1 MIMNHSGLPCEFCE
15 TASGTTASGVTLKLA
30 ASNGPRSVLS
40 VGVDGTSWA
49 GEYIVVTVA

>member
-1 MIMNHSGLPCEFCE
+1 MNHSGLPCEFCE